1 MNGLGL
7 YARYVGVSFRSQ
19 MQYKASFLLS
29 SMGAF
34 LVSFVEVLGIWTL
47 FHRVG
52 GLTGW
57 TLAQVCRFDGFVNMT
72 FAVADAI
79 LLGFDTF
86 GAQYVKSGDLDRLLL
101 RPRSLALQLLGH

>member
-1 MNGLGL
+1 
-7 YARYVGVSFRSQ
+7 
-19 MQYKASFLLS
+19 
-29 SMGAF
+29 
-34 LVSFVEVLGIWTL
+34 
-47 FHRVG
+47 
-52 GLTGW
+52 
-57 TLAQVCRFDGFVNMT
+57 MT